1 MAISGKTGVVQITGH
16 DVICVTDW
24 SVNDDIARIDVTSTC
39 DVADGT
45 LWTNLIA
52 GKRTVTG
59 SFTCYTYIG
68 NAQSANV
75 TFSNDDLTIYG
86 NALINFAV
94 KNPVEGAVE
103 YTYDVAFYGVVS
115 LGAGE

>member
-1 MAISGKTGVVQITGH
+1 MAITGKQGVVQITGH

-24 SVNDDIARIDVTSTC
+24 SVSDDVARVDVTSTC
-39 DVADGT
+39 DYVNGS
-45 LWTNLIA
+45 LWTRLLA

-68 NAQSANV
+68 TAQAANV

-86 NALINFAV
+86 DALINFAV

-103 YTYDVAFYGVVS
+103 YTYDVAFTGTVS
-115 LGAGE
+115 LGGE